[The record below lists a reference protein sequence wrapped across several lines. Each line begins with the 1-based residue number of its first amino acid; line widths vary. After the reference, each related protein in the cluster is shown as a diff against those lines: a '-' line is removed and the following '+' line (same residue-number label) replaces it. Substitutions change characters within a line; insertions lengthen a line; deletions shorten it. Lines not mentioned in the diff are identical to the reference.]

1 MLSGV
6 QLRVCACQVSI
17 RECVLMQ
24 SVEVSSDGKR
34 LLRRLFTSFDVNE
47 DGLLSDA
54 EQNEMFSASPSRS
67 AEVLPLFWIH
77 VICLSS

>member
-1 MLSGV
+1 
-6 QLRVCACQVSI
+6 
-17 RECVLMQ
+17 MQ

-54 EQNEMFSASPSRS
+54 EQTEMFSASPSRS
-67 AEVLPLFWIH
+67 ADALASFWTRVL
-77 VICLSS
+77 CLLH